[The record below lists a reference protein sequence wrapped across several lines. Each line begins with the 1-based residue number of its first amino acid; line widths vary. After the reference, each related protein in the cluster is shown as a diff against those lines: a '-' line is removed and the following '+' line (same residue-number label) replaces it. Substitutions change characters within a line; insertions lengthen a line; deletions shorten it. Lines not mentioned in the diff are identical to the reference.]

1 MISATATLTT
11 PTDILR
17 LTNVQAQMD
26 SGAFCNF
33 IISEEETLFR
43 KYFGY
48 TFYGDL
54 IGDLATYP
62 SVPFATSTVYNVGDY
77 VEFNG
82 VVWQV
87 IQATTGTQ
95 IPPNKAYFTVPAKFT
110 TAAYQYL
117 WDRYLGRIIANVVAG
132 RVVFTQ
138 SIRLTEK
145 GLGRASGE
153 NFEPAT
159 RGDVADYR
167 IETDAR
173 TQQDIRTMEAYIMEN
188 TASFPNYKLVLEQ
201 AANACK
207 EKRTKYRPNNF
218 GFKIPTGDGG
228 TCSHCGDYY
237 GSCGCHC

>member
-1 MISATATLTT
+1 MISATASLIT

-33 IISEEETLFR
+33 IVSEEETLFR

-54 IGDLATYP
+54 MADLATYP
-62 SVPFATSTVYNVGDY
+62 SAPFAITVSYSVGNY
-77 VEFNG
+77 VEYNG
-82 VVWQV
+82 IVWEV

-95 IPPNKAYFTVPAKFT
+95 IPPNKAYFAVPPKFT
-110 TAAYQYL
+110 TAANQYL
-117 WDRYLGRIIANVVAG
+117 WDRYLGRIIANVVTG
-132 RVVFTQ
+132 RVVLTQ

-153 NFEPAT
+153 NFEAAS
-159 RGDVADYR
+159 RGDINDYR
-167 IETDAR
+167 IEVDAR

-201 AANACK
+201 AANSCK
-207 EKRTKYRPNNF
+207 EQRTKYRPNNF

-228 TCSHCGDYY
+228 VCSHCGEYFNQ
-237 GSCGCHC
+237 CGCSH